1 MLITQQQPAT
11 TQIPGGGINLDVT
24 LAISRQYLKA
34 WVDWNNDGTL
44 TTLEQN

>member
-1 MLITQQQPAT
+1 MLITQHSLLPHKYQE
-11 TQIPGGGINLDVT
+11 GINLDVT

-34 WVDWNNDGTL
+34 WVTGIMTAHL